1 MFDRNDGKDHE
12 ARLKNRSLYLLSKR
26 IMDIVLSLG
35 VILVSAPIF
44 ILIAVWVKIDSAGP
58 VLYTG
63 VRVGRRGRKF
73 RMLKFRSMVSD
84 ADKIGGPST
93 SDDDPRVT
101 RAGKFLRKYKLD
113 ELPELVNVLRG
124 DMSIVGPRPEVPQE
138 VELYSDKERDLLL
151 VRPGI
156 TDYASIRF
164 NDEGEILAGSA
175 DPHEVYRLK
184 IRPEKIRLGLK
195 YIHERSLWLDL
206 QLIFKTLGVLF
217 VSRFKKT
224 Q

>member
-1 MFDRNDGKDHE
+1 MIGNNNGKGHK
-12 ARLKNRSLYLLSKR
+12 ARLKNRWLYLLSKR

-35 VILVSAPIF
+35 TFLVLAPIF
-44 ILIAVWVKIDSAGP
+44 IVIAVWVKTDSAGP

-63 VRVGRRGRKF
+63 VRVGLRGRKF

-84 ADKIGGPST
+84 ADKVGGPST

-138 VELYSDKERDLLL
+138 VELYSDEERDLLL

-195 YIHERSLWLDL
+195 YVHECSLWVDVK
-206 QLIFKTLGVLF
+206 LIFKTLGVLF

-224 Q
+224 L